1 LAQEE
6 HVPWIEANGTSFH
19 YKIDGSAGPTVVL
32 LHELGGTLDSWDGV
46 VPGLAARYRVFRYDQ
61 RGSGLSEKV
70 RAQYTLDTLVDDMQ
84 ALLGALKLAGPYHV
98 VSIAAASTQ
107 ALLLMERDP
116 KGVASLVFCNPAP
129 GVDASRAEALE
140 KIAAQAE
147 REGIRGVLPQMLDR
161 SYPPE
166 LSDRETY
173 DNYRGRYLGNDPV
186 GFALA
191 FRVLATTDKR
201 GSLGAVACPAMVV
214 GGNQDVVR
222 PVAGSQAIAGQIPGA
237 RFEAIDA
244 GHFMPATNPKAL
256 LALLLDF
263 LPH

>member
-1 LAQEE
+1 M
-6 HVPWIEANGTSFH
+6 PWIEANGTSFH
-19 YKIDGSAGPTVVL
+19 YKRDGAGPVVIL

-46 VPGLAARYRVFRYDQ
+46 VPGLAARYTVFRYDQ
-61 RGSGLSEKV
+61 RGFGFSEKV
-70 RAQYTLDTLVDDMQ
+70 RAQYTLATLVDDLQ
-84 ALLGALKLAGPYHV
+84 ALLRALALPGPYHV

-107 ALLLMERDP
+107 ALLFMERDP
-116 KGVASLVFCNPAP
+116 RAVASLVFCNPAP

-173 DNYRGRYLGNDPV
+173 ENYRGRYLGNDPV

-201 GSLGAVACPAMVV
+201 GSLATVACPAMVV

-222 PVAGSQAIAGQIPGA
+222 PVAGSQAIAEQIPGA

-244 GHFMPATNPKAL
+244 GHFMPATNPRGL

-263 LPH
+263 LPAK